1 MALPRGRCWRGLPAR
16 GVEGLQGIHR
26 AGAEDAVRAGRTSP
40 KQWGRRG
47 TDAAARAL
55 PGKSSPSRVGQ
66 VARAREDEVI
76 NRGSFGVDS
85 FWPLDERPP
94 PLQSPS
100 LTPLTERRR
109 HQASSNRRRRT
120 PPTTCC
126 CCAPPSAPP
135 VARRRLAF
143 SLWKPSAQGRT

>member
-66 VARAREDEVI
+66 VARAREDEVR

-85 FWPLDERPP
+85 FWPLDKRPP

-100 LTPLTERRR
+100 LTPLTETATPSLE
-109 HQASSNRRRRT
+109 QPAASNAVGHLLLLRPIPRASCR
-120 PPTTCC
+120 
-126 CCAPPSAPP
+126 APP
-135 VARRRLAF
+135 VSVLP
-143 SLWKPSAQGRT
+143 LET